1 MYFDIIEA
9 RCIEDYKIQLSFED
23 ESSGIA
29 DLSSYPDENNIFR
42 LFFDMDYFK
51 NFHIEYGTLVWGNG
65 ELDIAPEALYTI
77 ATGKPVKYNS
87 TKFEAV

>member
-9 RCIEDYKIQLSFED
+9 RYIGDYKIELSFED
-23 ESSGIA
+23 DSSGVA
-29 DLSSYPDENNIFR
+29 DLSSYPDEKNIFR

-51 NFHIEYGTLVWGNG
+51 NFRIEYGTLVWGSG

-77 ATGKPVKYNS
+77 ATGKPVSYS
-87 TKFEAV
+87 TTRIEAV